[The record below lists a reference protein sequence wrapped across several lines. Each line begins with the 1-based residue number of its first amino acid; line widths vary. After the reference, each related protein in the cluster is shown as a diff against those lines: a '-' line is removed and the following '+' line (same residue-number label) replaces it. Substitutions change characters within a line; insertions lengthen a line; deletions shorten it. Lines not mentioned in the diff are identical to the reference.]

1 MIVPLIVET
10 LLLVAAAYL
19 VGIGVGWLIFRPKR
33 EGFL

>member
-10 LLLVAAAYL
+10 LLLVVAAYL
-19 VGIGVGWLIFRPKR
+19 VGIGIGWLIFRPKR